1 MYAFQDLFQSSDQR
15 PIEETCCE
23 KADPPDTC
31 PHPCLLQTSAL
42 LSITDSFSEV
52 PPTSPAV
59 VQGSGGWFT
68 QDALSL
74 P

>member
-1 MYAFQDLFQSSDQR
+1 MYGFQDLFQSAGQR
-15 PIEETCCE
+15 PIEETWCE

-31 PHPCLLQTSAL
+31 PHPCLPQTSAL
-42 LSITDSFSEV
+42 LSITDSFSGV
-52 PPTSPAV
+52 PTTSPAV

-68 QDALSL
+68 QIVRFL

>member
-15 PIEETCCE
+15 PIKETWCE
-23 KADPPDTC
+23 NADPPDTC
-31 PHPCLLQTSAL
+31 PHPCLPQTSAL

-52 PPTSPAV
+52 PPTFPAV